1 MNVNHELLQSAIV
14 HQAVSAASVTILSQQ
29 LADAQ
34 QALAEKAKQVA
45 DMQSAVDALAAD
57 RKKVNASHAADMA
70 ELRAELDAANG
81 KLVKLATSMD
91 FPNVDALLNSLPVT
105 PTKPAPEA
113 PTDSEGGET
122 A

>member
-91 FPNVDALLNSLPVT
+91 FPNVDAMLNAAGPAVTAAAPV
-105 PTKPAPEA
+105 PAE
-113 PTDSEGGET
+113 SEGGET